1 VTENNDKLKPP
12 ARRTRSKGHVLGGA
26 KKTAAA
32 PPPPAELTREHLD
45 AEQAHPADTDLAPPS
60 TADSRLSP
68 RPTADPVESPATT
81 HEASATQAPEQVRIA
96 AQVDGGAGHTSG
108 APPVAS
114 PAEAPS
120 EAPETSPQPVPGAP
134 SGPAHGSSEVAV
146 RAAASA
152 AQGTSFPIRAGAAAP
167 QYESEAASGSASNE
181 GAPWTQGAGRPKD
194 IPEAAAVLNQRHITR
209 ESLDASVPAAL
220 KLKKRIKRF
229 ALDNDLDHLPIGDIV
244 CVAVDEWLSRRGF

>member
-1 VTENNDKLKPP
+1 MTENNDKLKPP
-12 ARRTRSKGHVLGGA
+12 ARRSRPKGHVLGGA

-45 AEQAHPADTDLAPPS
+45 AEQAHPAAGTDLAPPS
-60 TADSRLSP
+60 TADSSLSP
-68 RPTADPVESPATT
+68 RPTADRVESPATT

-96 AQVDGGAGHTSG
+96 AQADGVAGHTSG
-108 APPVAS
+108 APPVPS
-114 PAEAPS
+114 PAEATS
-120 EAPETSPQPVPGAP
+120 EAQPVPGALP
-134 SGPAHGSSEVAV
+134 ASAHGSSEVAV
-146 RAAASA
+146 REAASA
-152 AQGTSFPIRAGAAAP
+152 AQGTSFPMRAGAAAP
-167 QYESEAASGSASNE
+167 EHESEAASGSASND